1 MVSFSAWAEGDKA
14 VKVGTKVVKSFDPRV
29 VRTII
34 EMKTDFKGVWVRL
47 SDDRYPDIWYNT
59 EHLEIVNEDR

>member
-1 MVSFSAWAEGDKA
+1 M
-14 VKVGTKVVKSFDPRV
+14 KVGTKVVKSFDPRV